1 MLKEH
6 GTIKRGYLGITGQPV
21 ELPEDSINALG
32 RDQNRGLL
40 IVGIE
45 EGSPAAGS
53 GLMLGDI
60 LVGLAGEPVPDHGQ
74 LMGLLSGEVVG
85 QETEM
90 EVLRGGKPESLKVT
104 ISERPE
110 HHGEHRRGRMGRRF
124 GRRHGRHVR
133 SRRHHGHH
141 GGRKHHKGHDHED

>member
-21 ELPEDSINALG
+21 ELPEESVKALG
-32 RDQNRGLL
+32 RDQDKGLL

-45 EGSPAAGS
+45 EDSPAAGS

-74 LMGLLSGEVVG
+74 LMGMLSGEIVG

-90 EVLRGGKPESLKVT
+90 EVLRGGKPER
-104 ISERPE
+104 ERSQQLFRQRPFRVFCRQR
-110 HHGEHRRGRMGRRF
+110 RRGLGAARLMGAAQ
-124 GRRHGRHVR
+124 
-133 SRRHHGHH
+133 
-141 GGRKHHKGHDHED
+141 